1 MDSFDYLIV
10 GAGFA
15 GSTCAR
21 ALAEAGKRVLLVE
34 QRNHIGGNA
43 YDYYDDDGI
52 LVHKYGPHIFHT
64 NSDAVFHFLTRFTEW
79 RRYEHRVLTCWE
91 DKKLPMPINRATL
104 RAFGGDLE
112 AAKAALVYPYTR
124 KQWGCAPED
133 LDPSVLARIQPRDS
147 EDDRYF
153 LDRYQVIPQHGYTRL
168 FERMLAHRNISIL
181 LQTSYR
187 DVLSRFD
194 AYFRS
199 LIALEHEEDCAQVIY
214 TGPIDEFFDYRLGKL
229 PYRSARFDLETTR
242 STYLLQPVAVLNRPS
257 ADVPCTRVTE
267 FRHLTGQVH
276 EKTVRCT
283 ETPCAEGEPYWPI
296 PTAANLA
303 LAKQYKALAE
313 ETSGVHFCGRL
324 GSYQYLNM
332 DQAVA
337 QALTLSARLL
347 TKDQSHADTAA

>member
-21 ALAEAGKRVLLVE
+21 VLADAGKRVLLID

-64 NSDAVFHFLTRFTEW
+64 NSDAVFTFLTRFTEW
-79 RRYEHRVLTCWE
+79 RRYEHRVLACWE
-91 DKKLPMPINRATL
+91 DQKLPMPINRATL

-124 KQWGCAPED
+124 KQWGYAPED

-153 LDRYQVIPQHGYTRL
+153 LDRYQVMPQHGYTRL
-168 FERMLAHRNISIL
+168 FEKMLAHPNIKIL
-181 LQTSYR
+181 LQASYR
-187 DVLSRFD
+187 DV
-194 AYFRS
+194 AYGAFNYLNG
-199 LIALEHEEDCAQVIY
+199 LIGASSGIIF
-214 TGPIDEFFDYRLGKL
+214 TGPIDEFFDHRLGKL
-229 PYRSARFDLETTR
+229 PYRSARFELETTR
-242 STYLLQPVAVLNRPS
+242 STYLMQPVAVLNRPS
-257 ADVPCTRVTE
+257 LDVPQTRVTE

-347 TKDQSHADTAA
+347 AKDQSHAHTAA